1 MRFPRL
7 LSPALRPLGLA
18 LALASPV
25 PAMAAGLYELAGDN
39 WYGGL
44 GFERRSAIGTPAV
57 PLQVRELPALS
68 GGYRWD
74 ERHTL
79 SLQLVPTGRRLG
91 LAVSYDWPRYF
102 VRLAYDPKA
111 SFMPQDMLR
120 LSAGVRF

>member
-1 MRFPRL
+1 MRLAVLL
-7 LSPALRPLGLA
+7 LSSA
-18 LALASPV
+18 LAA
-25 PAMAAGLYELAGDN
+25 PAMAGSLYELAGDN

-44 GFERRSAIGTPAV
+44 GLAQRSAQGSPLMQ
-57 PLQVRELPALS
+57 LQVREVPALS

-74 ERHTL
+74 ERHSL
-79 SLQLVPTGRRLG
+79 SLQLVPTGRRMG

-111 SFMPQDMLR
+111 NFMPQDTLR